1 VILVRRL
8 ARPAHPEQRG
18 DLRNRSGERVQAVR
32 DDADGAGDVA
42 ERQFGDGDREIEEED
57 LYEYSGDGPVSLRG
71 RRRWTC

>member
-1 VILVRRL
+1 
-8 ARPAHPEQRG
+8 
-18 DLRNRSGERVQAVR
+18 VQAVR

-42 ERQFGDGDREIEEED
+42 ERQLGDGDREIEEED